1 LSTIH
6 DLHESKTTAETA
18 TMPVDL
24 PTLVV
29 PNASAWRQW
38 LAREAATSKGVWLT
52 LAKKG
57 TTDPTTLTQ
66 AQAVEEAL
74 CYGWIDSQS
83 KGGGERIVYQR
94 FTPRTTKSIW
104 SQRNIG
110 NVARLD
116 SEGRMTAR
124 GWEEVERAKADGR
137 WERAYAGPATMEPP
151 KEFLDA
157 VAKVPEAQAM
167 WETLTSQNR
176 FAMCFRLC
184 NLKTEAGRQKR
195 IASYVDMLASGQ
207 TIYPQKES
215 RKSLKT
221 ADSGPKKPAAAKT
234 KPKTRPL
241 KPTSVSESTRRSGRL
256 RR

>member
-1 LSTIH
+1 
-6 DLHESKTTAETA
+6 
-18 TMPVDL
+18 MPVDL

-29 PNASAWRQW
+29 PNATAWRQW
-38 LAREAATSKGVWLT
+38 LSREAATSKGVWLT

-66 AQAVEEAL
+66 PQAVDEAL
-74 CYGWIDSQS
+74 CYGWIDSQGKS
-83 KGGGERIVYQR
+83 GGERIVYQR

-110 NVARLD
+110 NVARLE

-124 GWEEVERAKADGR
+124 GWEEVEKAKADGR

-151 KEFLDA
+151 RDFVDA
-157 VAKVPEAQAM
+157 VAKVPEAQPM

-176 FAMCFRLC
+176 FAICFRLY

-195 IASYVDMLASGQ
+195 IAAYVDMLASGQ
-207 TIYPQKES
+207 TIYPQKQS
-215 RKSLKT
+215 RKSSKA
-221 ADSGPKKPAAAKT
+221 ADSVSKKPTVAKKKRQPT
-234 KPKTRPL
+234 TSKPP
-241 KPTSVSESTRRSGRL
+241 SVLEPTRRSARL